1 MRQHVLSA
9 VIALL
14 IVGFLGASFMMI
26 APVEEA
32 DAWAFHACC
41 EYTVEIVIGSNGFE
55 IVVTLEDCDSVFHG
69 HIWSCGYVCPSS

>member
-32 DAWAFHACC
+32 DAWPFHPCC
-41 EYTVEIVIGSNGFE
+41 EYTIKIVIDGDGNEIVIT
-55 IVVTLEDCDSVFHG
+55 IEDCDPVFHG

>member
-32 DAWAFHACC
+32 DAWPAHPCC
-41 EYTVEIVIGSNGFE
+41 EYYWLITPLGGIIWVQ
-55 IVVTLEDCDSVFHG
+55 DCDPAFHK
-69 HIWSCGYVCPSS
+69 HVWSCGYVCPSS

>member
-26 APVEEA
+26 APVKEA
-32 DAWAFHACC
+32 DAWLLHLCC
-41 EYTVEIVIGSNGFE
+41 EYTVEIVIGSDGYE
-55 IVVTLEDCDSVFHG
+55 IVVIIEDCDSVFHG
-69 HIWSCGYVCPSS
+69 HIWPCGYVCPSS